1 VDVFKEAE
9 MLRRVPFFGG
19 LDAAK
24 LKLLAFTSRALKF
37 APGDYLMKRG
47 DTSDSAYVILDGEA
61 EVIGETSGGEFVV
74 AVLRSNELIGE
85 MGVIRNRP
93 RGATVRAKTP
103 VRALRIASE
112 VFLGLITEN
121 PGCALDVMRQL
132 SARLDASN
140 ARLAAAQLEVE
151 SLRNQAASAAP
162 GSGRDVEA

>member
-1 VDVFKEAE
+1 MDVFQEAE

-19 LDAAK
+19 LDSAK

-37 APGDYLMKRG
+37 APGEDLVKRG
-47 DTSDSAYVILDGEA
+47 GVSDSAYVILDGEA

-74 AVLRSNELIGE
+74 AALGSNALIGE
-85 MGVIRNRP
+85 MGVIRNVP
-93 RGATVRAKTP
+93 RGLTVRAKTP

-132 SARLDASN
+132 SARVDASN
-140 ARLAAAQLEVE
+140 ARLAATQRELET
-151 SLRNQAASAAP
+151 LRSQVTSA
-162 GSGRDVEA
+162 GSATGRDAKA

>member
-1 VDVFKEAE
+1 MDVFQEAE

-19 LDAAK
+19 LDSAK

-37 APGDYLMKRG
+37 APGEDLMKKG
-47 DTSDSAYVILDGEA
+47 AAADSAYVILDGEA

-74 AVLRSNELIGE
+74 AVLGSNELIGE
-85 MGVIRNRP
+85 MGVIRGRP

-121 PGCALDVMRQL
+121 PECALDVMRQL
-132 SARLDASN
+132 SARVDASN
-140 ARLAAAQLEVE
+140 ARLAAAQRELE
-151 SLRNQAASAAP
+151 SLRKQAGNSGSAA
-162 GSGRDVEA
+162 GRDAKA

>member
-1 VDVFKEAE
+1 MDVFKEAE

-37 APGDYLMKRG
+37 APGEDLMRKG
-47 DTSDSAYVILDGEA
+47 DASDSAYVILEGEA
-61 EVIGETSGGEFVV
+61 EVVGETSEGEFVV
-74 AVLRSNELIGE
+74 AVLRSNDLTGE

-121 PGCALDVMRQL
+121 PECALDVMRQL
-132 SARLDASN
+132 SARIDASN
-140 ARLAAAQLEVE
+140 ARLSVAQREVE
-151 SLRNQAASAAP
+151 SLRRQAANGGGA
-162 GSGRDVEA
+162 SG

>member
-37 APGDYLMKRG
+37 APGEYLMRRG
-47 DTSDSAYVILDGEA
+47 EAADSAYLILDGEA
-61 EVIGETSGGEFVV
+61 EVIGETSEGEFVV
-74 AVLRSNELIGE
+74 GVLRSNDLTGE
-85 MGVIRNRP
+85 MGVIRNLP
-93 RGATVRAKTP
+93 RGASVRAKTR

-121 PGCALDVMRQL
+121 PECALDVMRQL
-132 SARLDASN
+132 SARIDASN
-140 ARLAAAQLEVE
+140 ARLASAQREVE
-151 SLRNQAASAAP
+151 ALRRQAAN
-162 GSGRDVEA
+162 SGAKSG